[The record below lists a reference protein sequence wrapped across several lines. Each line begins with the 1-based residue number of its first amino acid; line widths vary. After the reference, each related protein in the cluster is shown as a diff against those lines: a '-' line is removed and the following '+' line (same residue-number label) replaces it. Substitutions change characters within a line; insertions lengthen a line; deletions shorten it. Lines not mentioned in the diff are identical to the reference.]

1 MCEDWFLYICTQTQ
15 IHISPFTE
23 QENQENTKKKKVLKK
38 KGKNNKEEYT
48 WLVVIFSLSGC
59 ILGNS
64 CKE

>member
-1 MCEDWFLYICTQTQ
+1 MCEDWFLCICTQ
-15 IHISPFTE
+15 IHISPFAE
-23 QENQENTKKKKVLKK
+23 QENQENTKKKVLKK
-38 KGKNNKEEYT
+38 KVKNNKKEYT